1 MRLLKILMIATIG
14 TVMVSAGL
22 PEGDPKSE
30 NGIEFFDGTWD
41 EALALSEKEGK
52 PIFLDAYASWC
63 GPCKVLKARV
73 FTESSVGEYY
83 NANFIN
89 VKRDMERGEGKQLAR
104 KYRVTAYPSLFFIA
118 SDGSVVKK
126 AVGYHDPEKLIN
138 LGKSALAVDGI

>member
-1 MRLLKILMIATIG
+1 MIATIG

-22 PEGDPKSE
+22 PEEPTKE
-30 NGIEFFDGTWD
+30 EVGIQFFDGTWD
-41 EALALSEKEGK
+41 EALALSKKEGK

-73 FTESSVGEYY
+73 FTQSNVGDYY

-89 VKRDMERGEGKQLAR
+89 VKRDMERGEGKQLAK

-126 AVGYHDPEKLIN
+126 AVGYHDPEKLIS
-138 LGKSALAVDGI
+138 LGKSVLTADGV